1 MSKYGY
7 PSHLIPNS
15 QKNRDWILSYCRA
28 AYKEFNAQS
37 GKIFYGARYHYA
49 TIRDYA
55 MGTQSISKYKK
66 MLEVDESQND
76 SWLAIDWSIL
86 PIASRFRRQALAKL
100 TKRSY
105 NIMVNPI
112 DPTSEMEKKKFKAK
126 QEAKIKLKDA
136 LTKLNPQAAENSA
149 LQFEENEPRD
159 MEELEIH
166 MDFSYKHKLG
176 EELEEVVSNVLNM
189 NNYQETRQR
198 LLQDVFD
205 FGVCGVKEYIENG
218 VVRVRHVRPENIITS
233 YCMNRDFS
241 DAQHIGEMRMMSIG
255 DIRKAAGDQLSE
267 QQYEDIAERFINKFN
282 NPTAM
287 PPSRGVGSDYDTFSV
302 PVLDVEFM
310 SVNTLDVETRVDKRG
325 NKIVSVLKTD
335 KKRKSNTY
343 TSKHYKVVYKCKWIV
358 DTDYMF
364 DYGLATNMKRNKS
377 SMTDTTMNYH
387 LFAPEFYD
395 MRASS
400 IMEQAVPIIDA
411 IQLAWFKLQNAI
423 ATARPKGIQVALDS
437 IENIPLGAGGNE
449 LTPEAV
455 LDLFNKK
462 GVLVYRYLDTNGNPS
477 PYKPIEEIENGLGR
491 DIATYYQMIEKNV
504 QFIRDITGVN
514 EYVDGSSVDPRTL
527 SNVTRLAEEASNNSL
542 YGCVEAD
549 RYILQESAKSIIL
562 HVHDLIKF
570 KMYHESYATALGM
583 ETIEYLSNQESVAPR
598 DYGLV
603 VEDRPD
609 VIEKEKF
616 KQIALQ
622 YVGQG
627 MIELEDMVLIDNALS
642 LKKVQ
647 YILAYRMKKRKAEKL
662 QESMML
668 QQQNAQVQQQ
678 SIQAKMQADGQIMD
692 LQHQFN
698 MQLEELKGLMK
709 QQLEMVKQGQAPAQ
723 PAPQAEQGIDTTRG
737 F

>member
-1 MSKYGY
+1 
-7 PSHLIPNS
+7 
-15 QKNRDWILSYCRA
+15 
-28 AYKEFNAQS
+28 
-37 GKIFYGARYHYA
+37 
-49 TIRDYA
+49 

-86 PIASRFRRQALAKL
+86 PIASRFRRQAIAKL

-105 NIMVNPI
+105 NIMINPI
-112 DPTSEMEKKKFKAK
+112 DPTSEVEKKKYKAK
-126 QEAKIKLKDA
+126 QEAKIKLTDA
-136 LTKLNPQAAENSA
+136 LAKVNPQLAQNSE

-159 MEELEIH
+159 LEELEIH
-166 MDFSYKHKLG
+166 MDFSYKHKLS
-176 EELEEVVSNVLNM
+176 EELEEVVSNILNL
-189 NNYQETRQR
+189 NNYQETRQK

-205 FGVCGVKEYIENG
+205 FGVCGVKECIEDG
-218 VVRVRHVRPENIITS
+218 AVKVRHVRPENVVSS

-241 DAQHIGEMRMMSIG
+241 DAQHIGELRMMSIA
-255 DIRKAAGDQLSE
+255 DIRRLAGDSISE
-267 QQYEDIAERFINKFN
+267 EQFMDIAERHMSKFN
-282 NPTAM
+282 NPTAL
-287 PPSRGVGSDYDTFSV
+287 PPSRGVGSDYDSFTI
-302 PVLDVEFM
+302 PVLDIEFM

-335 KKRKSNTY
+335 KKRKTNSY
-343 TSKHYKVVYKCKWIV
+343 SSKHYKVVYKCKWIV
-358 DTDYMF
+358 DTEYAF
-364 DYGLATNMKRNKS
+364 DYGIANNMKRKNS
-377 SMTDTTMNYH
+377 SMTETSLNYH

-395 MRASS
+395 MRATS
-400 IMEQAVPIIDA
+400 IMEQVIPIIDA

-423 ATARPKGIQVALDS
+423 ATARPKGIQIALDA
-437 IENIPLGAGGNE
+437 IENIPLGAGGQE
-449 LTPEAV
+449 LKPEDV
-455 LDLFNKK
+455 IDLFNKK
-462 GVLVYRYLDTNGNPS
+462 GTLVYRYLDTNGNPS

-491 DIATYYQMIEKNV
+491 DIATYYSMIEKNI
-504 QFIRDITGVN
+504 QFVRDITGVN

-549 RYILQESAKSIIL
+549 RFVLQETAKSVVV

-570 KMYHESYATALGM
+570 KNYHESYITALGS
-583 ETIEYLSNQESVAPR
+583 ETIEYLSKQESVSPR
-598 DYGLV
+598 EYGLL

-627 MIELEDMVLIDNALS
+627 MIELEDLVLIDNAQS

-647 YILAYRMKKRKAEKL
+647 FILAYRMKKRKAEKM

-678 SIQAKMQADGQIMD
+678 SIQAKMQADAEIMNMK
-692 LQHQFN
+692 HQFN
-698 MQLEELKGLMK
+698 MQIEELKGLMR
-709 QQLEMVKQGQAPAQ
+709 QELEKVKAGMQESNQVQ
-723 PAPQAEQGIDTTRG
+723 SGIDTNRG

>member
-1 MSKYGY
+1 MSKFGY

-15 QKNRDWILSYCRA
+15 QKNRDWILRYCRA
-28 AYKEFNAQS
+28 AYKEFNSQG
-37 GKIFYGARYHYA
+37 GKIFYGARYQYA

-86 PIASRFRRQALAKL
+86 PIASRFRRQAIAKL

-105 NIMVNPI
+105 NIMINPI
-112 DPTSEMEKKKFKAK
+112 DPTSEVEKKKYKAK
-126 QEAKIKLKDA
+126 QEAKIKLTDA
-136 LTKLNPQAAENSA
+136 LAKVNPQLAQNSE

-159 MEELEIH
+159 LEELEIH
-166 MDFSYKHKLG
+166 MDFSYKHKLS
-176 EELEEVVSNVLNM
+176 EELEEVVSNILNL
-189 NNYQETRQR
+189 NNYQETRQK

-205 FGVCGVKEYIENG
+205 FGVCGVKECIEDG
-218 VVRVRHVRPENIITS
+218 AVKVRHVRPENVVSS

-241 DAQHIGEMRMMSIG
+241 DAQHIGELRMMSIA
-255 DIRKAAGDQLSE
+255 DIRRLAGDSISE
-267 QQYEDIAERFINKFN
+267 EQFMDIAERHMSKFN
-282 NPTAM
+282 NPTAL
-287 PPSRGVGSDYDTFSV
+287 PPSRGVGSDYDSFSI
-302 PVLDVEFM
+302 PVLDIEFM

-335 KKRKSNTY
+335 KKRKTNSY
-343 TSKHYKVVYKCKWIV
+343 SSKHYKVVYKCKWIV
-358 DTDYMF
+358 DTEYAF
-364 DYGLATNMKRNKS
+364 DYGIANNMKRKNS
-377 SMTDTTMNYH
+377 SMTETSLNYH

-395 MRASS
+395 MRATS
-400 IMEQAVPIIDA
+400 IMEQVIPIIDA

-423 ATARPKGIQVALDS
+423 ATARPKGIQIALDA
-437 IENIPLGAGGNE
+437 IENIPLGSGGQE
-449 LTPEAV
+449 LKPEDV
-455 LDLFNKK
+455 IDLFNKK
-462 GVLVYRYLDTNGNPS
+462 GTLVYRYLDTNGNPS

-491 DIATYYQMIEKNV
+491 DIATYYSMIEKNI
-504 QFIRDITGVN
+504 QFVRDITGVN

-549 RYILQESAKSIIL
+549 RFVLQETAKSVVV

-570 KMYHESYATALGM
+570 KNYHESYITALGS
-583 ETIEYLSNQESVAPR
+583 ETIEYLSKQESVSPR
-598 DYGLV
+598 EYGLL

-627 MIELEDMVLIDNALS
+627 MIELEDLVLIDNAQS

-647 YILAYRMKKRKAEKL
+647 FILAYRMKKRKAEKM

-678 SIQAKMQADGQIMD
+678 SIQAKMQADAEIMNMK
-692 LQHQFN
+692 HQFN
-698 MQLEELKGLMK
+698 MQIEELKGLMR
-709 QQLEMVKQGQAPAQ
+709 QELEKVKAVMQESNPVQS
-723 PAPQAEQGIDTTRG
+723 GIDTNRG

>member
-1 MSKYGY
+1 MSKFGY

-15 QKNRDWILSYCRA
+15 QKNRDWILRYCRA
-28 AYKEFNAQS
+28 AYKEFNSQG
-37 GKIFYGARYHYA
+37 GKIFYGARYQYA

-86 PIASRFRRQALAKL
+86 PIASRFRRQAIAKL

-105 NIMVNPI
+105 NIMINPI
-112 DPTSEMEKKKFKAK
+112 DPTSEVEKKKYKAK
-126 QEAKIKLKDA
+126 QEAKIKLTDA
-136 LTKLNPQAAENSA
+136 LAKVNPQLAQNSE

-159 MEELEIH
+159 LEELEIH
-166 MDFSYKHKLG
+166 MDFSYKHKLS
-176 EELEEVVSNVLNM
+176 EELEEVVSNILNL
-189 NNYQETRQR
+189 NNYQETRQK

-205 FGVCGVKEYIENG
+205 FGVCGVKECIEDG
-218 VVRVRHVRPENIITS
+218 AVKVRHVRPENVVSS

-241 DAQHIGEMRMMSIG
+241 DAQHIGELRMMSIA
-255 DIRKAAGDQLSE
+255 DIRRLAGDSISE
-267 QQYEDIAERFINKFN
+267 EQFMDIAERHMSKFN
-282 NPTAM
+282 NPTAL
-287 PPSRGVGSDYDTFSV
+287 PPSRGVGSDYDSFTI
-302 PVLDVEFM
+302 PVLDIEFM

-335 KKRKSNTY
+335 KKRKTNSY
-343 TSKHYKVVYKCKWIV
+343 SSKHYKVVYKCKWIV
-358 DTDYMF
+358 DTEYAF
-364 DYGLATNMKRNKS
+364 DYGIANNMKRKNS
-377 SMTDTTMNYH
+377 SMTETSLNYH

-395 MRASS
+395 MRATS
-400 IMEQAVPIIDA
+400 IMEQVIPIIDA

-423 ATARPKGIQVALDS
+423 ATARPKGIQIALDA
-437 IENIPLGAGGNE
+437 IENIPLGAGGQE
-449 LTPEAV
+449 LKPEDV
-455 LDLFNKK
+455 IDLFNKK
-462 GVLVYRYLDTNGNPS
+462 GTLVYRYLDTNGNPS

-491 DIATYYQMIEKNV
+491 DIATYYSMIEKNI
-504 QFIRDITGVN
+504 QFVRDITGVN

-549 RYILQESAKSIIL
+549 RFVLQETAKSVVV

-570 KMYHESYATALGM
+570 KNYHESYITALGS
-583 ETIEYLSNQESVAPR
+583 ETIEYLSKQESVSPR
-598 DYGLV
+598 EYGLL

-627 MIELEDMVLIDNALS
+627 MIELEDLVLIDNAQS

-647 YILAYRMKKRKAEKL
+647 FILAYRMKKRKAEKM

-678 SIQAKMQADGQIMD
+678 SIQAKMQADAEIMNMK
-692 LQHQFN
+692 HQFN
-698 MQLEELKGLMK
+698 MQIEELKGLMR
-709 QQLEMVKQGQAPAQ
+709 QELEKVKAGMQESNPVQS
-723 PAPQAEQGIDTTRG
+723 GIDTNRG

>member
-1 MSKYGY
+1 MSKFGY

-15 QKNRDWILSYCRA
+15 QKNRDWILRYCRA
-28 AYKEFNAQS
+28 AYKEFNSQG
-37 GKIFYGARYHYA
+37 GKIFYGARYQYA

-86 PIASRFRRQALAKL
+86 PIASRFRRQAIAKL

-105 NIMVNPI
+105 NIMINPI
-112 DPTSEMEKKKFKAK
+112 DPTSEVEKKKYKAK
-126 QEAKIKLKDA
+126 QEAKIKLTDA
-136 LTKLNPQAAENSA
+136 LAKVNPQLAQNSE

-159 MEELEIH
+159 LEELEIH
-166 MDFSYKHKLG
+166 MDFSYKHKLS
-176 EELEEVVSNVLNM
+176 EELEEVVSNILNL
-189 NNYQETRQR
+189 NNYQETRQK

-205 FGVCGVKEYIENG
+205 FGVCGVKECIEDG
-218 VVRVRHVRPENIITS
+218 AVKVRHVRPENVVSS

-241 DAQHIGEMRMMSIG
+241 DAQHIGELRMMSIA
-255 DIRKAAGDQLSE
+255 DIRRLAGDSISE
-267 QQYEDIAERFINKFN
+267 EQFMDIAERHMSKFN
-282 NPTAM
+282 NPTAL
-287 PPSRGVGSDYDTFSV
+287 PPSRGVGSDYDSFSI
-302 PVLDVEFM
+302 PVLDIEFM

-335 KKRKSNTY
+335 KKRKTNSY
-343 TSKHYKVVYKCKWIV
+343 SSKHYKVVYKCKWIV
-358 DTDYMF
+358 DTEYAF
-364 DYGLATNMKRNKS
+364 DYGIANNMKRKNS
-377 SMTDTTMNYH
+377 SMTETSLNYH

-395 MRASS
+395 MRATS
-400 IMEQAVPIIDA
+400 IMEQVIPIIDA

-423 ATARPKGIQVALDS
+423 ATARPKGIQIALDA
-437 IENIPLGAGGNE
+437 IENIPLGAGGQE
-449 LTPEAV
+449 LKPEDV
-455 LDLFNKK
+455 IDLFNKK
-462 GVLVYRYLDTNGNPS
+462 GTLVYRYLDTNGNPS

-491 DIATYYQMIEKNV
+491 DIATYYSMIEKNI
-504 QFIRDITGVN
+504 QFVRDITGVN

-549 RYILQESAKSIIL
+549 RFVLQETAKSVVV

-570 KMYHESYATALGM
+570 KNYHESYITALGS
-583 ETIEYLSNQESVAPR
+583 ETIEYLSKQESVSPR
-598 DYGLV
+598 EYGLL

-627 MIELEDMVLIDNALS
+627 MIELEDLVLIDNAQS

-647 YILAYRMKKRKAEKL
+647 FILAYRMKKRKAEKM

-678 SIQAKMQADGQIMD
+678 SIQAKMQADAEIMNMK
-692 LQHQFN
+692 HQFN
-698 MQLEELKGLMK
+698 MQIEELKGLMR
-709 QQLEMVKQGQAPAQ
+709 QELEKVKAGMQESNPVQS
-723 PAPQAEQGIDTTRG
+723 GIDTNRG